1 MTTALI
7 TGVTGQDG
15 YYLVQQ
21 CLAAGE
27 KVYGLVRWRSDS
39 SQVSEIQADLP
50 ELHVIYGDLTD
61 EISLR
66 RAVAETDPDVVYNL
80 AAFASSGRSWS
91 HPLAMADINATG
103 VIRLLE
109 AIRTHG
115 RPDTRFVQAS
125 TSEQFGWACVDGRPL
140 DEATPFQP
148 AGSYAAAKTM
158 AHHLVRIYRESYG
171 LHASTALMFNH
182 TSYRR
187 NDYFVDRKITRGVA
201 AIKHGQAKEL
211 RLGRTDTARDWGWSE
226 DFMRAWPLI
235 AAQDQPGDYVIGTGQ
250 AHTVAEFVAQAF
262 AVADL
267 DWRDHVVQEPYVRPT
282 DLAYMVADPSRA
294 AEVLGWSAQVTFR
307 EIVDLLTRHDLEE
320 VDGRG

>member
-1 MTTALI
+1 MNVLV

-15 YYLVQQ
+15 YYLARR
-21 CLAAGE
+21 CLAAGD
-27 KVYGLVRWRSDS
+27 KVHGLVRWRADP
-39 SQVSEIQADLP
+39 SQVSDLQADLP
-50 ELHVIYGDLTD
+50 DLNIIYGDLTD

-66 RAVAETDPDVVYNL
+66 RAIGETDPDVVYNL

-109 AIRTHG
+109 AIRTHA
-115 RPDTRFVQAS
+115 RPGTRFVQAS
-125 TSEQFGWACVDGRPL
+125 TSEQFGWACDGRPL
-140 DEATPFQP
+140 DETTPFQP

-182 TSYRR
+182 TSFRR

-201 AIKHGQAKEL
+201 AIKYGHAKEL

-235 AAQDQPGDYVIGTGQ
+235 AAQDTPGDYVIGTGQ
-250 AHTVAEFVAQAF
+250 AHTVAEFVAEAF

-267 DWRDHVVQEPYVRPT
+267 DWRDHVVQDSYERPT
-282 DLAYMVADPSRA
+282 DLAYMVADPTRA
-294 AEVLGWSAQVTFR
+294 AEVLGWSAEVTF
-307 EIVDLLTRHDLEE
+307 IDLVLKLTTHDLEE
-320 VDGRG
+320 AGRG